1 MRTGKGFT
9 LFISNDD
16 MNDFVKI
23 VKSLGDSGVWIDGP
37 TEAAKYKI

>member
-16 MNDFVKI
+16 MNDFIKI
-23 VKSLGDSGVWIDGP
+23 VKSLGDSGVLIDGP
-37 TEAAKYKI
+37 TETAKYKI